1 MAVAKVTLNGVTLMD
16 VTDATAS
23 GSEILTNYNAYVHDG
38 TKVSGS
44 YVPPTPQMQTKTA
57 TYTPTESQQTATIT
71 ADSGYDGLDE
81 VDITVGA
88 ISSTYVGS
96 GITRRSSSDLTASGA
111 TVTVPGGYYS
121 EQASKAVASGTAG
134 TPTATK
140 GTVSNHS
147 VTVTPSVTNSTG
159 YITGSTK
166 TGTAVTVSASEL
178 VSGNLAITENGTNID
193 CSTYST
199 VSVAVPSSGGVHID
213 TKTTTNST
221 ATNTSISFS
230 SLLGEP
236 KAFFLRCTSTLSRSS
251 SYRYYYVATMR
262 YNGTATTG
270 NRWYMYNGQF
280 SNITSGYSFTWDA
293 STSTLTVSSSGAQST
308 SPGAFYNGN
317 YELVYVY

>member
-23 GSEILTNYNAYVHDG
+23 GSEILSNYNAYVHDG

-71 ADSGYDGLDE
+71 ADSGYDGLSE
-81 VDITVGA
+81 VDVTVNA
-88 ISSTYVGS
+88 ISSTYVGT
-96 GITRRSSSDLTASGA
+96 GITRRSSTDLTASGA
-111 TVTVPGGYYS
+111 TVTVPSGYYA

-147 VTVTPSVTNSTG
+147 ISVTPSVTNTAG
-159 YITGSTK
+159 YISGGTK

-178 VSGNLAITENGTNID
+178 VSGNLAIAENGTNID

-199 VSVAVPSSGGVHID
+199 VSVNVSGGGSATID
-213 TKTTTNST
+213 TKTMTVST
-221 ATNTSISFS
+221 VASSISFTGLS
-230 SLLGEP
+230 GTP
-236 KAFFLRCTSTLSRSS
+236 KAFWVRCTTTLTRSS
-251 SYRYYYVATMR
+251 SYREYYVATMR
-262 YNGTATTG
+262 YNGTNTTG
-270 NRWYMYNGQF
+270 NRWYRYNGQV
-280 SNITSGYSFTWDA
+280 SNITSGYSF
-293 STSTLTVSSSGAQST
+293 SYSSGTLTLSSSGNQST
-308 SPGAFYNGN
+308 SPGAFYNGS